1 MLQRPFSQRLG
12 QRLNPGQTS
21 AAPSAAEGR
30 HASAPWVAGLLW
42 LLAGLSAGY
51 WGLRVSGQGP
61 WVPLAGLP
69 SSLLVAEVDGVA
81 RALGASNGA
90 DLTTAAAPA
99 AQPRLHL
106 LGVVAQARGAGAALI
121 AVDGQPPKP
130 QMVGATVLDGLVLQA
145 VGHRSAR
152 LGASLGGPTTLTLE
166 LPATAARGSA
176 PQ

>member
-12 QRLNPGQTS
+12 QRLNAGQTS

-81 RALGASNGA
+81 RALGALSGA
-90 DLTTAAAPA
+90 DAATAVPA

-106 LGVVAQARGAGAALI
+106 LGVIAQARGAGAALI

-145 VGHRSAR
+145 VGRRSAR

-166 LPATAARGSA
+166 LPPTAARGSA